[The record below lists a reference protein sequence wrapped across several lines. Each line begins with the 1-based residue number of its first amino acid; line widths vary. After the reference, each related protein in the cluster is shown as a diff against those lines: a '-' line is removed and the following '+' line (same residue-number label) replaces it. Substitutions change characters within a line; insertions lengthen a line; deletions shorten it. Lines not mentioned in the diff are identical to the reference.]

1 MYHTGSSYAPHRCCD
16 LRARKRVSQSFLNRR
31 CERMCATEHASRGPS
46 SLLERRHSLAEIV
59 ARRAGT
65 AERVRESPPH
75 PEREF
80 VTLSKNA
87 SRHGLRSA
95 QQRLRVIDVFDGNGA
110 PSGPNFTLFSWAD
123 RPADALR
130 DRSEVGWSPTPHAP
144 VLGALQRAL
153 DRNLWQIM
161 VQSNRAQRTLLICMH
176 RWKPPRVRYRRL
188 RTSAT
193 DQKRPPGDLRA
204 ANRQVSID
212 APAKAPS
219 SVSRH
224 PEFKF
229 FGPQYVSYW
238 SL

>member
-1 MYHTGSSYAPHRCCD
+1 MGSNETATATTG
-16 LRARKRVSQSFLNRR
+16 
-31 CERMCATEHASRGPS
+31 GP
-46 SLLERRHSLAEIV
+46 
-59 ARRAGT
+59 
-65 AERVRESPPH
+65 
-75 PEREF
+75 
-80 VTLSKNA
+80 
-87 SRHGLRSA
+87 
-95 QQRLRVIDVFDGNGA
+95 RVIGVFDGNGA
-110 PSGPNFTLFSWAD
+110 PSGPNCLLFSDVD
-123 RPADALR
+123 RPSDSLW
-130 DRSEVGWSPTPHAP
+130 DRSEVGWSPRPHAAA
-144 VLGALQRAL
+144 LDALQRAL
-153 DRNLWQIM
+153 DRKLWGIM

-188 RTSAT
+188 RTSPT

-224 PEFKF
+224 PEFIF